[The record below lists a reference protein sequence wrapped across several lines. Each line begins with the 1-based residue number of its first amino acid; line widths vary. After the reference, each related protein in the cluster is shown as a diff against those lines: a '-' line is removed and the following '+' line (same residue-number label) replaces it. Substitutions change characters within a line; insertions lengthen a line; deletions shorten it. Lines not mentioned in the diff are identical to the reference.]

1 MLTGSI
7 RTGGRLL
14 ALALGLFAALP
25 NHPAAAQ
32 SSQPIRFVIGTPPG
46 GAIDIYI
53 RQIMGSMTRSLGQ
66 TIVIE
71 NKPGA
76 NGNLAAQQVNAQP
89 ADGRTVWVGT
99 AAMTEINPSVYRNLP
114 WKTED
119 FTPIIKGIEAP
130 LVFVVHPSVPART
143 LDQVVA
149 WVKANPGKLGYAS
162 FSPGTPSAFLG
173 HQFNKKFGLD
183 LTHIPYPGSGP
194 QMGALLSGEAKIAFT
209 QVAGSLEAIKDGK
222 LTAIAT
228 TGTNRYRALPQTPS
242 FAELGHADLS
252 ATIWFG
258 LLVRAATP
266 ETEQQRLLAAAKTA
280 HADPEIRAKLEAQG
294 FEVSGASGPALA
306 ADIKTQIA
314 RWAQIVQETGFKA
327 D

>member
-7 RTGGRLL
+7 RTGGRVL
-14 ALALGLFAALP
+14 ALALGLFAVLP
-25 NHPAAAQ
+25 SHPTAAQ

-76 NGNLAAQQVNAQP
+76 NGNLAAQQVNSQP

-99 AAMTEINPSVYRNLP
+99 AAMTEINPSVYSNLP

-130 LVFVVHPSVPART
+130 LVFVVHPRT

-183 LTHIPYPGSGP
+183 LNHIPYPGSGP

-266 ETEQQRLLAAAKTA
+266 AAEQERLLAAAKTA

-294 FEVSGASGPALA
+294 FDVSAASGPALA